1 MCHQQLV
8 WFQWQ
13 RAVDMKPNFSDF
25 RSLLDLRFQPTKGQV
40 CTDLG
45 ESGEL
50 AIHDSN
56 SDTYYGLDPV
66 GARIWGL
73 LCEWKCVSEVRD
85 VLLEE
90 YDVENSQLESDLSH
104 LLDELVGKK
113 LVEIVPPGAKP
124 PKQNERAIESH

>member
-1 MCHQQLV
+1 
-8 WFQWQ
+8 
-13 RAVDMKPNFSDF
+13 MKPNFSDF
-25 RSLLDLRFQPTKGQV
+25 HSLLNLRFQPTKGQV

-56 SDTYYGLDPV
+56 SDTYYGLDSV

-73 LCEWKCVSEVRD
+73 LAEWKTVGEVHN

-90 YDVENSQLESDLSH
+90 YDVETSQLETDLSH
-104 LLDELVGKK
+104 LLDELVTKK
-113 LVEIVPPGAKP
+113 LIDVVPPGVKAPKP
-124 PKQNERAIESH
+124 SERAIESH